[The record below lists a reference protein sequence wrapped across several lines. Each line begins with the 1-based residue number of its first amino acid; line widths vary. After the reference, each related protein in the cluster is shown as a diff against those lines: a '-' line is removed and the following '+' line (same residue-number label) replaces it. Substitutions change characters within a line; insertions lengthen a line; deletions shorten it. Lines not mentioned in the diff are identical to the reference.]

1 MVLFFGALICGDE
14 CPQAPAIAPHCSH
27 AKFKLLARRLAFPDE
42 PHPPRSS
49 LSPTTVPRLTP
60 QSGHPALSS
69 LCAFAL
75 VLMIIFFFKNY
86 ITLYSFPV
94 SADVL
99 KFVSLYFYLFIFG
112 CAAWLEGS

>member
-14 CPQAPAIAPHCSH
+14 CPQALAIAPHCSH
-27 AKFKLLARRLAFPDE
+27 AKFKLLARRSAFPDE

-75 VLMIIFFFKNY
+75 VLMIIFF
-86 ITLYSFPV
+86 
-94 SADVL
+94 
-99 KFVSLYFYLFIFG
+99 
-112 CAAWLEGS
+112 